1 MIYLI
6 NKNTDPCLNH
16 AIEEFFL
23 RDTKEDVYSLWRN
36 EKTLLLGKNQDVY
49 QEIDIPEA
57 QKRNI
62 QIVRRLSGGGTVYT
76 DPSNMQ
82 YTFIARGEDFLK
94 GNSFSL
100 FAKPVVMY
108 LKSLG
113 LDATFSGR
121 NDILIDGKKISGNAQ
136 YKINGATL
144 HHGTLLF
151 DVDLESIKASM
162 VSRPIKF
169 QKKAVKSHVSRIG
182 TIKEYLNERSIYDFM
197 EGLSLYIIDYYKID
211 KIIEVDDEI
220 IEKASKYLD
229 RFRSDEWNFG
239 KDFKK
244 YISYSNKRDSGLY
257 DYKLLLKDGKI
268 MDIRIFGDFFEI
280 QDVSEL
286 EKRLI
291 GSDYSKEGIEYAL
304 KDIDIGKFIE
314 GLKMED
320 FVEDLLRIGE

>member
-1 MIYLI
+1 
-6 NKNTDPCLNH
+6 
-16 AIEEFFL
+16 
-23 RDTKEDVYSLWRN
+23 
-36 EKTLLLGKNQDVY
+36 
-49 QEIDIPEA
+49 
-57 QKRNI
+57 
-62 QIVRRLSGGGTVYT
+62 
-76 DPSNMQ
+76 
-82 YTFIARGEDFLK
+82 
-94 GNSFSL
+94 
-100 FAKPVVMY
+100 MY

-182 TIKEYLNERSIYDFM
+182 TIKEYLNGISIDEFM
-197 EGLSLYIIDYYKID
+197 EGLSSYIIDYYKID

-268 MDIRIFGDFFEI
+268 MDIRIFGDFF
-280 QDVSEL
+280 
-286 EKRLI
+286 
-291 GSDYSKEGIEYAL
+291 L
-304 KDIDIGKFIE
+304 KF
-314 GLKMED
+314 KM
-320 FVEDLLRIGE
+320 FLN